1 MPTMT
6 TTPLTTCWPAL
17 WPVDA
22 TTRGGEMPL
31 AADIPAYGQQP
42 CSRRLTSILVPVDF
56 GECSR
61 ASLDYAIRIASRT
74 SASIVLLHVI
84 DRTCAGGLLSST
96 TRRSIK
102 AEEHDRARRC
112 LAAIAERHET
122 SRVPIQC
129 LVRDG
134 VPELEILRLAEAR
147 DVGLIVLGRSQ
158 RGALNRLLFGSVIG
172 DVVECSR
179 CPVLVVPPETN
190 SPATEHRQKLN
201 RE

>member
-6 TTPLTTCWPAL
+6 TTPLTACWPAIRR
-17 WPVDA
+17 VNA
-22 TTRGGEMPL
+22 TPRGGEIHH
-31 AADIPAYGQQP
+31 AADTPAYYQQP
-42 CSRRLTSILVPVDF
+42 YSYRLASILVPVDF
-56 GECSR
+56 GESSR
-61 ASLDYAIRIASRT
+61 ASMDYSIRMASHA
-74 SASIVLLHVI
+74 SASIVLFHVI
-84 DRTCAGGLLSST
+84 DRTCAGGLLSSV
-96 TRRSIK
+96 TRRSIM

-129 LVRDG
+129 VVRGG
-134 VPELEILRLAEAR
+134 VPEYEILRLAETW

-158 RGALNRLLFGSVIG
+158 RGSLSRLLFGSVIG

-190 SPATEHRQKLN
+190 
-201 RE
+201 

>member
-1 MPTMT
+1 MT
-6 TTPLTTCWPAL
+6 TTPLTTCWPAVR
-17 WPVDA
+17 PVNA
-22 TTRGGEMPL
+22 TPRGGEMHH
-31 AADIPAYGQQP
+31 AADIPAYCQQP
-42 CSRRLTSILVPVDF
+42 YSYGLPSILVPMDL
-56 GECSR
+56 GDSCR
-61 ASLDYAIRIASRT
+61 ASVDYAIRMASRA

-84 DRTCAGGLLSST
+84 DRTCAGGLLRSV

-112 LAAIAERHET
+112 LTATAERHKT

-134 VPELEILRLAEAR
+134 VPEYEILRLAETR

-158 RGALNRLLFGSVIG
+158 RGVLNRLLFGSVIG

-179 CPVLVVPPETN
+179 CPVLVVPSETN
-190 SPATEHRQKLN
+190 RPATEHRQELN

>member
-6 TTPLTTCWPAL
+6 TTPLTACWPAL
-17 WPVDA
+17 QPVNA
-22 TTRGGEMPL
+22 TPHGSEMHL
-31 AADIPAYGQQP
+31 AADIPAYCQQP
-42 CSRRLTSILVPVDF
+42 YSQRLTSILVPVDF
-56 GECSR
+56 GESCR
-61 ASLDYAIRIASRT
+61 ASVDYAIRMASRA
-74 SASIVLLHVI
+74 SASIVFLHVI
-84 DRTCAGGLLSST
+84 DRTCAGGLLGPV

-102 AEEHDRARRC
+102 ANEHDRARRC
-112 LAAIAERHET
+112 LAAIAEMHET

-134 VPELEILRLAEAR
+134 VPEYEILRLAETR

-158 RGALNRLLFGSVIG
+158 RGVLNRLLFGSVIG

-190 SPATEHRQKLN
+190 
-201 RE
+201 

>member
-1 MPTMT
+1 M
-6 TTPLTTCWPAL
+6 
-17 WPVDA
+17 D
-22 TTRGGEMPL
+22 
-31 AADIPAYGQQP
+31 Y
-42 CSRRLTSILVPVDF
+42 SIRMA
-56 GECSR
+56 SR
-61 ASLDYAIRIASRT
+61 A

-84 DRTCAGGLLSST
+84 DRTCAGGLLSSV

-129 LVRDG
+129 VVRGG
-134 VPELEILRLAEAR
+134 VPEYEILRLAETR

-158 RGALNRLLFGSVIG
+158 RGVLNRLLFGSVIG

-190 SPATEHRQKLN
+190 
-201 RE
+201 